1 MNAEDYRRL
10 TYDLTLAVAR
20 QLLPGNPRM
29 QSAAWGAEAAGA
41 ARRRYLCHN
50 DEFVTE
56 FIFSILSVIGVFFR
70 SRCDT
75 APEVLALRQQLAVLQ
90 RIRPLTSSSS
100 WSSMASCLAPRR
112 VSSLLALAIR
122 PRGGRPK
129 ISDEIRNL
137 IRRLVDENLDW
148 RAPKI
153 HGELLKLGFPV
164 SERSVAL
171 YLGRLRSRGHPAKG
185 WRAFLQNHREVFVAF
200 DFFTVPTLTFQRL
213 YCFFAIE
220 HQRHKILHFKVSQH
234 PTGEWVIQQ
243 LRESFPEAAPHRYVI
258 FDRDSIFD
266 ANVITFLKATVGNRN
281 ERSSAHP
288 GRMEPRNAGLAVAAV
303 RSWTT

>member
-1 MNAEDYRRL
+1 
-10 TYDLTLAVAR
+10 
-20 QLLPGNPRM
+20 
-29 QSAAWGAEAAGA
+29 
-41 ARRRYLCHN
+41 
-50 DEFVTE
+50 
-56 FIFSILSVIGVFFR
+56 
-70 SRCDT
+70 
-75 APEVLALRQQLAVLQ
+75 
-90 RIRPLTSSSS
+90 
-100 WSSMASCLAPRR
+100 MASCLAPRR

-148 RAPKI
+148 GAPKI

-171 YLGRLRSRGHPAKG
+171 YLRRLRSRGHPAKR

-200 DFFTVPTLTFQRL
+200 DFFTGPTLTFKRL
-213 YCFFAIE
+213 YCLFAIE
-220 HQRHKILHFKVSQH
+220 HQRHKILHFKVSRH
-234 PTGEWVIQQ
+234 ATGEWVIQQ

-266 ANVITFLKATVGNRN
+266 ANVITFLKPTGRQPK
-281 ERSSAHP
+281 RTSIAHP